1 MSSETPTTTSAVIS
15 CSWGELDEAAEWLE
29 KAKSAPRYEPRHFP
43 YMNLGRIYLQKKEY
57 GKAQGE
63 IYEAVRRAPEV
74 EGLKKN
80 FLELVSMLN

>member
-1 MSSETPTTTSAVIS
+1 
-15 CSWGELDEAAEWLE
+15 
-29 KAKSAPRYEPRHFP
+29 
-43 YMNLGRIYLQKKEY
+43 MNLGRIYLQKKEY

-63 IYEAVRRAPEV
+63 IYEAIRRAPEV